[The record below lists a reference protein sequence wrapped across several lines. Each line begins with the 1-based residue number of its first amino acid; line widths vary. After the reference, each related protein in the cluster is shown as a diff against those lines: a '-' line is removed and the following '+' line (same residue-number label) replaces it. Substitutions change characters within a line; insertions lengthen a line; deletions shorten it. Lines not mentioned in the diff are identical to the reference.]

1 MYNIIINQKK
11 KATDEVE
18 RGKENME
25 DSTAM
30 LANVI
35 LLTLDTQNR
44 WVSEPNFKTQE
55 IIDSLRKNNS
65 TYEYGTD
72 EDGDTFEKF
81 TGYKDEVLEEKLKLI
96 ETSYQRDMAEYKRY
110 RSEKIEAQKKNI
122 DLIKNV
128 AQMYGTID
136 KED

>member
-1 MYNIIINQKK
+1 M
-11 KATDEVE
+11 
-18 RGKENME
+18 EN
-25 DSTAM
+25 SSAM
-30 LANVI
+30 LSNVI
-35 LLTLDTQNR
+35 LLTLDTQDR
-44 WVSEPNFKTQE
+44 WVSEPRFKTQE

-81 TGYKDEVLEEKLKLI
+81 TGYKDEALEEKLKLI
-96 ETSYQRDMAEYKRY
+96 EASYQRDMAEYQRY
-110 RSEKIEAQKKNI
+110 RSEKIEAQKKNL

-128 AQMYGTID
+128 AQMYGTIN